1 MHIDNPLR
9 VGFFGAVGVLL
20 ALMLAGM
27 LTSLS
32 TVLTYIGAALFL
44 ALGFEPVIA
53 WLERRRWPRG
63 LAMVT
68 TLALVAILIGLIV
81 WAIVPSVT
89 EQVNEISIRWGA
101 IVGDLINSDIVE
113 WVRTNFPMLDVHSII
128 AQGTAW
134 LQTNAGAITGGVLQV
149 GVGIINGLF
158 GSMIVFI
165 LMTYFVTSMNS
176 LKRAFYQ
183 LTPGSKRAKIADITE
198 KVTNSVGRYVMGQIA
213 LALVNGVLSFI
224 FLSVIGAPMPM
235 VFAVVAFLG
244 SLIPMVGTISASA
257 IIVIS
262 QLLLADP
269 GSPVWWICAIYYLV
283 YMQIE
288 AYLISPRIM
297 SSAVKVPGPVVV
309 IAALTGGTLL
319 GLLGALIAIPVAAS
333 IMIIME
339 EVIIPH
345 QDEC

>member
-1 MHIDNPLR
+1 M
-9 VGFFGAVGVLL
+9 
-20 ALMLAGM
+20 
-27 LTSLS
+27 
-32 TVLTYIGAALFL
+32 
-44 ALGFEPVIA
+44 
-53 WLERRRWPRG
+53 
-63 LAMVT
+63 
-68 TLALVAILIGLIV
+68 
-81 WAIVPSVT
+81 
-89 EQVNEISIRWGA
+89 
-101 IVGDLINSDIVE
+101 
-113 WVRTNFPMLDVHSII
+113 
-128 AQGTAW
+128 
-134 LQTNAGAITGGVLQV
+134 LQV